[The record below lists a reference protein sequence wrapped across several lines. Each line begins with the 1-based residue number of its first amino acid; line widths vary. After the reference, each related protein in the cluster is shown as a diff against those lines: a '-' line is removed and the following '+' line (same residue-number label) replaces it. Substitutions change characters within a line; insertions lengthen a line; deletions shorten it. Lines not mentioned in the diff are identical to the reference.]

1 MATLTQQRFG
11 KLTQQNRKLAD
22 KKATKMFN
30 YLEQND
36 RRMRFNNAQDP
47 IYYVFDC
54 IENRPIKVLAKEF
67 VRDAV
72 RDTVSF
78 ISNAIL

>member
-1 MATLTQQRFG
+1 MATLTQQKFG
-11 KLTQQNRKLAD
+11 NLTQQNRKLANP
-22 KKATKMFN
+22 KAAKMFN

-47 IYYVFDC
+47 IYYIFDC
-54 IENRPIKVLAKEF
+54 IEKRPIKVLAKEF

-72 RDTVSF
+72 KDTVNF
-78 ISNAIL
+78 ISSAII

>member
-1 MATLTQQRFG
+1 MTTLTQHRFG
-11 KLTQQNRKLAD
+11 NLTQQSRKPAN
-22 KKATKMFN
+22 KKAAKMFN

-67 VRDAV
+67 IRDAV
-72 RDTVSF
+72 RDTVSY

>member
-1 MATLTQQRFG
+1 MATLMQQKFG
-11 KLTQQNRKLAD
+11 NLTQQNRKPANP
-22 KKATKMFN
+22 KAAKMFN

-47 IYYVFDC
+47 IYYIFDC

-67 VRDAV
+67 VKDAV
-72 RDTVSF
+72 RDTIGF
-78 ISNAIL
+78 ISSAIL

>member
-1 MATLTQQRFG
+1 MATLTQQKFG
-11 KLTQQNRKLAD
+11 NLTQQNRKLANA
-22 KKATKMFN
+22 KATKMLN

-47 IYYVFDC
+47 IYYIFDC

-67 VRDAV
+67 VKDAV
-72 RDTVSF
+72 RDTMSF
-78 ISNAIL
+78 ISSAIL

>member
-1 MATLTQQRFG
+1 MATLMQQRFG
-11 KLTQQNRKLAD
+11 NLTQQHRKLAD

-30 YLEQND
+30 YLEHTD